1 MEMNMPVLLLDK
13 EKCLAN
19 IGRMATKASARGLV
33 LRPHFKTHQSAEVGS
48 WFRDFGASTI
58 TVSSLRMAAYFAD
71 AGWEEILVAFPFIPG
86 DLTLLNA
93 LAGRCRASILLDN
106 PTALTFLGRLEHPV
120 EWYLDT
126 DTGYGRSGIPAEEPE
141 AMDQLLKDAGS
152 NPKLAFRGFYCHA
165 GHSYKAGNREER
177 DAIHRKAM
185 QDLDWLK
192 GQFSHLDP
200 LVLYGDTPSCS
211 IQEDF
216 GAVDQITPGNF
227 VFYDLFQHT
236 IGSCTAD
243 EIAVAMACP
252 VAGKYPDG
260 RRILVHGGAVH
271 FSKET
276 LPVPPAT
283 RGHGGAVPGH
293 PVYGLVVER
302 TDEGW
307 SQPTTENY
315 LTGLSQEHGIL
326 EGCGELYDRV
336 NIGDTLFILPVHS
349 CLTANLM
356 GNYRTLEGQVIETIN
371 TAYNGIH
378 TH

>member
-1 MEMNMPVLLLDK
+1 MNMPILLLDK

-19 IGRMATKASARGLV
+19 IGMMATRATSRGLD

-48 WFRDFGASTI
+48 WFRDFGVSAI
-58 TVSSLRMAAYFAD
+58 AVSSFRMAAYFAG

-86 DLTLLNA
+86 DLTLLNV
-93 LAGRCRASILLDN
+93 LAGRCRVSILLDN
-106 PTALTFLGRLEHPV
+106 PAALPFLERLEHPV

-126 DTGYGRSGIPAEEPE
+126 DTGYGRSGIRAEEPE
-141 AMDQLLKDAGS
+141 TMEQLLKAAGRDP
-152 NPKLAFRGFYCHA
+152 NLVFKGFYCHA

-177 DAIHRKAM
+177 DAIHRKAV
-185 QDLDWLK
+185 QDLERLK
-192 GQFSHLDP
+192 GQFSHFDP
-200 LVLYGDTPSCS
+200 LVLYGDTPNCS

-216 GAVDQITPGNF
+216 GAVDQLTPGNF
-227 VFYDLFQHT
+227 VFYDLFQRT
-236 IGSCTAD
+236 IGSCRAD

-252 VAGKYPDG
+252 VAGKYRDG

-276 LPVPPAT
+276 LPAPPVT
-283 RGHGGAVPGH
+283 RGHEDAFPGH

-307 SQPTTENY
+307 SLPITENY

-356 GNYRTLEGQVIETIN
+356 GSYRTLDGVPIETIN
-371 TAYNGIH
+371 TKTNGIH